1 MTTDSS
7 RYLSDLHKQID
18 RLFNLEEV
26 RTLCFDL
33 GVDFD
38 NVAGEGKS
46 ARIRELILQLA
57 RREELQRLIDLVRQE
72 RPRAAW
78 ANVPADFNLPGGLET
93 PEKLPPA
100 TANYYGPV
108 TFNQQG
114 QTIQGPQI
122 NAGGNVEI
130 DHLGDRNIGD
140 TITVGDISNTS
151 GVAIGREARAEVTTT
166 TKIGGRDPAI
176 EELFAPLQELIM
188 GYGPE
193 LLAKVEKL
201 QAEAGRGVAADDAK
215 VAGLV
220 QDIADAAPAA
230 GPELTALFDNL
241 ALAGPAT
248 SFVLD
253 RLNRPAA

>member
-1 MTTDSS
+1 MATDSS
-7 RYLSDLHKQID
+7 RYLSDLHQQID

-38 NVAGEGKS
+38 NVAGEGKA

-57 RREELQRLIDLVRQE
+57 RREELQSLVDLVRQE
-72 RPRAAW
+72 RPLAVRVD
-78 ANVPADFNLPGGLET
+78 VPVDFTLPGTLAT
-93 PEKLPPA
+93 PEKTPPA

-114 QTIQGPQI
+114 QTVRGAQI
-122 NAGGNVEI
+122 NAAGDVAV
-130 DHLGDRNIGD
+130 DHLGDRNEGD
-140 TITVGDISNTS
+140 TITVGDISNAS
-151 GVAIGREARAEVTTT
+151 GIAIGRDAWAEVTTT
-166 TKIGGRDPAI
+166 NITGGRDPA
-176 EELFAPLQELIM
+176 LDDSFAPLRELM
-188 GYGPE
+188 VGYSPE
-193 LLAKVEKL
+193 LMAKVEKL
-201 QAEAGRGVAADDAK
+201 QAEAGHGAAADDAT

-230 GPELTALFDNL
+230 GPELTALFDRL

-248 SFVLD
+248 AFVLG
-253 RLNRPAA
+253 RMNRPAA